1 VRTKLTK
8 HQIEA
13 LDAYEALR
21 IKRPDLFSGRISRP
35 IIRDREVLEAY
46 AVEHDVVLGIA
57 ADTPYVLLIV
67 DLVESRLPGGGTKRH
82 PYLRF
87 LSRAQLDG
95 GVNVVVFA
103 TIENPS
109 LGAKGSIVLV
119 DQDRHALGTCE
130 TELPRGFGDSRL
142 SGEVNALHE
151 LESETGY
158 TGDHAY
164 LLGTTITDSGLSDA
178 EVSFY
183 HVPVVRSTVARH
195 EAEEAISKVHL
206 ATPQRLWQGIQSGK
220 IRDGFTLQAYALY
233 SMHSKLSGAGE

>member
-1 VRTKLTK
+1 VTK

-13 LDAYEALR
+13 LDAYEALA
-21 IKRPDLFSGRISRP
+21 IKRPDLFAGRISRP
-35 IIRDREVLEAY
+35 IIRDRDILEAY
-46 AVEHDVVLGIA
+46 AEDHDVVLGIA

-103 TIENPS
+103 TIENRS
-109 LGAKGSIVLV
+109 LGTKGSIVLV
-119 DQDRHALGTCE
+119 DQERHALGTCE

-142 SGEVNALHE
+142 SGEANALHE

-158 TGDHAY
+158 VGDHAY

-178 EVSFY
+178 AVCFY
-183 HVPVVRSTVARH
+183 HVPVVQSTIERR
-195 EAEEAISKVHL
+195 EAEEAIRRVHL
-206 ATPQRLWQGIQSGK
+206 ATPEQLWQGIQSGK
-220 IRDGFTLQAYALY
+220 VRDGFTLQACALY
-233 SMHSKLSGAGE
+233 WMHSKPLPTAE